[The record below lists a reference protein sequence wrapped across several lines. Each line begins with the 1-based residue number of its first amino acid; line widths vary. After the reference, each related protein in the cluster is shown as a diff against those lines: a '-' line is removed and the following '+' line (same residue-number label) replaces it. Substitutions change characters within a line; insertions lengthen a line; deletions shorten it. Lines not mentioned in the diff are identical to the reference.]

1 MQIFIDY
8 ACILNMFTRQT
19 IIILP
24 DHLHGNNR
32 TRRRAINAID
42 DNEISRA
49 QSARTQVFFS
59 VFCVL
64 LMILW
69 SLYCKVTW
77 CQSTILVAPRVIR
90 QCEDTLLI
98 YEDLH
103 PTTHTTQARSSTD
116 PHTTHPTSTLI
127 FFRGNHFLKFICI
140 FIYIHL
146 EKYILKFQMVYVTGA
161 TQTRTCNTDNQ

>member
-64 LMILW
+64 LMILR

-90 QCEDTLLI
+90 QCEDMLLI

-116 PHTTHPTSTLI
+116 PHTTHPTSILI
-127 FFRGNHFLKFICI
+127 FFVAIIFLNLYAYLY
-140 FIYIHL
+140 IYIQRNTF
-146 EKYILKFQMVYVTGA
+146 LKFQMVYVTGA

>member
-1 MQIFIDY
+1 MQSMITKY
-8 ACILNMFTRQT
+8 LEPN
-19 IIILP
+19 
-24 DHLHGNNR
+24 LHGLK
-32 TRRRAINAID
+32 
-42 DNEISRA
+42 
-49 QSARTQVFFS
+49 FFCF

-98 YEDLH
+98 YEDLY

-146 EKYILKFQMVYVTGA
+146 EKYIFKILDGIRDRSHTNSHLQHGQSMTHHAA
-161 TQTRTCNTDNQ
+161 TQSLKYSRTLSSRTCIN